1 VAGRARC
8 FRGGE
13 FARRRED
20 AKCVGDEGG
29 VEVGGGWCCGAGTEG
44 GRRGCFVCRF
54 AVFRGKRVKLIRGDM
69 AFDGGTEAEGG
80 ESHGESSPGPTQRCC
95 VGLVGRGI
103 GFLTQPRLAISKGL
117 EAIDVD
123 VPVRKQVRRQD
134 GDGQPA
140 EGAEETRD
148 ENRGVP

>member
-1 VAGRARC
+1 MVVHSGRNQLA
-8 FRGGE
+8 E
-13 FARRRED
+13 
-20 AKCVGDEGG
+20 
-29 VEVGGGWCCGAGTEG
+29 
-44 GRRGCFVCRF
+44 
-54 AVFRGKRVKLIRGDM
+54 
-69 AFDGGTEAEGG
+69 TEAEGG

-103 GFLTQPRLAISKGL
+103 GFLTHPRLAISKGL
-117 EAIDVD
+117 EAVDVD